1 MEEQWIKDLRTR
13 FEDREQ
19 PVPEGLWDS
28 INAAMTERGLADGTK
43 EQPEKKVR
51 MVPLWVKRAVA
62 SAACLAIIIGVTL
75 YFVRQS
81 SQPQLASAPAL
92 SGESSKA
99 TARTASV
106 EAAEAAQTEDEELGL
121 MARTAARLTAIAGK
135 AVSRQREN
143 IAAEALSAEAE
154 RPVLTAQNMPSETER
169 AETAAPKTEN
179 KDAAAGVRERYTPPT
194 SRENSSSL
202 QPKRTAKHSSRKS
215 YGGQNGMTLGLY
227 GAGMSALSISSDGG
241 NSKYDFA
248 QAVVTSW
255 DGGYVPSVQV
265 RTAGSAPVR
274 AQVKEEHVKHRQ
286 PLKFG
291 LMARVQL
298 TDRLGVE
305 SGLYYTYL
313 SSDFV
318 SHDNHSGHTTEQ
330 RLHYV
335 GVPLK
340 LNVSLWRTDLL
351 EVYAGA
357 GGAAELC
364 VKGKAVTEWDYDNE
378 VVNVEETDARE
389 RRPQFSVNASAGVQY
404 NFSDMAGVYAEPGLS
419 YYINNGSQT
428 KNFYK
433 DKPWNFNINVGLR
446 FTLK

>member
-81 SQPQLASAPAL
+81 GQPQLASAPAL
-92 SGESSKA
+92 SGESS
-99 TARTASV
+99 
-106 EAAEAAQTEDEELGL
+106 
-121 MARTAARLTAIAGK
+121 
-135 AVSRQREN
+135 
-143 IAAEALSAEAE
+143 
-154 RPVLTAQNMPSETER
+154 
-169 AETAAPKTEN
+169 TAAPKTEN

-364 VKGKAVTEWDYDNE
+364 VKGKAVMEWDYDNE